1 MRVEAAQ
8 GNGER
13 RGALPFR
20 QLEDY
25 GFRNAG
31 ILARSGKSN
40 LAQPIRCAG
49 PCRDINATS
58 GLAAVNPQ
66 AIVAVAPILVFKI
79 QVASLGQVADLR
91 RGQIRVGN
99 LGGGDGHSTI
109 GGCGRGRIA
118 NRQVFRQAGGAG
130 GQIAVA
136 YCSGS
141 IPILI
146 RSHKIKRN
154 VVHLRT
160 VPTAGGGRGGAV
172 HRDRGRGRVVIDGD
186 GQGVGNRCAAAAG
199 DADGDGFRG
208 AVRIGVILHCA
219 GQGIAVVHRAACNGR
234 DRQGAVLGMNGGT
247 ILAHRGVAVGVQSKG
262 LPPDGQR
269 AALAVG
275 IGRKRAL
282 GGGGHTLYVLRAAGQ
297 QGLIHRKGGFAHAE
311 AGRIVGAVDSHADHV
326 GALQAGTVLRSR
338 GLEAEGE
345 LFARGQ
351 AIDVARNGLQGG
363 ADVGVRA
370 VGFLQGRGQV
380 SAVFRR
386 ALGKGIVA
394 AGGIEVQHAVVGD
407 HELVAALIAVA
418 IDSCSFKNLDRFG
431 VRGCL
436 SVNGLADSYLQSLA
450 AVLARVVQLAP
461 RHTPGILAVAEPGHA
476 IDEGIAF
483 GIHGGSSGILT
494 GDKIGGGGR
503 AVLLEGDAAPAHER
517 DIVGALD
524 VDRHRLFHGA
534 ALAVRHTDGKGQGFG
549 FPFVQ
554 AVDGGGG
561 IVQIKVIVVGDAAVI
576 IGCGRKHQV
585 AVSGVVG
592 SCATVR
598 IRAADDKGGCIIR
611 AVRKGQARHAQGVA
625 VHIVYGKAAGIRGRA
640 LGVVAVSAVGKVG
653 AYVAALARFRQ
664 VKGDVGRGLR
674 HRGRV
679 VGAVDGDGSPE
690 LQLAVRSIG
699 IIHHNAELYR
709 PGLAVFQRLHR
720 LGVIVQLKRVL
731 AVIGVEVERA
741 VLGIYG
747 RPARVRAISR
757 NFIGSFYPRVCD
769 KVMGVADGKGHGL
782 AFGVGHSEL
791 PGNGGSGAFR
801 DSVHAQGFRV

>member
-1 MRVEAAQ
+1 
-8 GNGER
+8 
-13 RGALPFR
+13 
-20 QLEDY
+20 
-25 GFRNAG
+25 
-31 ILARSGKSN
+31 
-40 LAQPIRCAG
+40 
-49 PCRDINATS
+49 
-58 GLAAVNPQ
+58 
-66 AIVAVAPILVFKI
+66 
-79 QVASLGQVADLR
+79 
-91 RGQIRVGN
+91 
-99 LGGGDGHSTI
+99 
-109 GGCGRGRIA
+109 
-118 NRQVFRQAGGAG
+118 
-130 GQIAVA
+130 
-136 YCSGS
+136 
-141 IPILI
+141 
-146 RSHKIKRN
+146 
-154 VVHLRT
+154 
-160 VPTAGGGRGGAV
+160 
-172 HRDRGRGRVVIDGD
+172 
-186 GQGVGNRCAAAAG
+186 
-199 DADGDGFRG
+199 
-208 AVRIGVILHCA
+208 
-219 GQGIAVVHRAACNGR
+219 
-234 DRQGAVLGMNGGT
+234 MNGGT
-247 ILAHRGVAVGVQSKG
+247 ILAHRGVAVGIQGEG

-275 IGRKRAL
+275 VDRERAAGS
-282 GGGGHTLYVLRAAGQ
+282 GGGSLRMLRAAGQ
-297 QGLIHRKGGFAHAE
+297 QGFVHRGGGFAHAE
-311 AGRIVGAVDSHADHV
+311 AGGIVSARDGDADHV
-326 GALQAGTVLRSR
+326 GALQAGIGLRSR

-370 VGFLQGRGQV
+370 VGFMQGRGQGF
-380 SAVFRR
+380 AVFRR
-386 ALGKGIVA
+386 ALGKSIVA

-407 HELVAALIAVA
+407 HELVAALAAVR

-431 VRGCL
+431 VRSSL

-576 IGCGRKHQV
+576 VGCGRKHQV

-592 SCATVR
+592 SCAAR

-769 KVMGVADGKGHGL
+769 KVMGVADGEGHGL